1 MFNKTPAS
9 KYSHPEHLEQ
19 LHRTL
24 LSAFPP
30 SSSIYTQSAELEYQS
45 LRDSPARSNA
55 STSATADASRRVN
68 WFVLPELVRETSTSS
83 PAAKAALVCFFEP
96 ALRTFVHLHAGTLQQ
111 FQPKYTAMLGK
122 LQRSLFELETKPF
135 PKGLSEKEWFRYAA
149 KQWDDVCRSQLV
161 FDESRRLIRPE
172 ATKPAARR

>member
-1 MFNKTPAS
+1 
-9 KYSHPEHLEQ
+9 
-19 LHRTL
+19 
-24 LSAFPP
+24 
-30 SSSIYTQSAELEYQS
+30 
-45 LRDSPARSNA
+45 
-55 STSATADASRRVN
+55 VN

-135 PKGLSEKEWFRYAA
+135 PKGLSE
-149 KQWDDVCRSQLV
+149 
-161 FDESRRLIRPE
+161 
-172 ATKPAARR
+172 